1 MPWARFEIISGLVDV
16 LLILSVVVLLV
27 RVRILRRSFK
37 RLRSRNPDP
46 EAFTTVVPADF
57 SREDKPPVNT
67 RNEARED
74 LAREQRL
81 EGLIREAEGIRSELS
96 ILFYDVQ
103 RFLDDITPSGQGRG
117 QNIPDGG
124 EETGRMYPLPED
136 EEVLPSKEAP
146 QREESMKETVLRLS
160 REGRSIP
167 EIASA
172 VGRAEGEVAFLLSM
186 EKVGRS

>member
-16 LLILSVVVLLV
+16 LLILSAVVLMV

-37 RLRSRNPDP
+37 RLRGHVSDTQTPPAPVVFSRVPDP
-46 EAFTTVVPADF
+46 PRETQREATEALD
-57 SREDKPPVNT
+57 RE
-67 RNEARED
+67 RR
-74 LAREQRL
+74 RL
-81 EGLIREAEGIRSELS
+81 EGLIRETEGIRSELS

-103 RFLDDITPSGQGRG
+103 RFLDEIPPSGRASG
-117 QNIPDGG
+117 QNIPEPL
-124 EETGRMYPLPED
+124 EETGKMYPLPED
-136 EEVLPSKEAP
+136 EEILPSREAP
-146 QREESMKETVLRLS
+146 PREESMKETVLRLS